1 MKNLGVLRPLEF
13 MCKHCLS
20 RLPEDNGLCRACQN
34 VVSVNQVRKQR
45 KIELIDAAIS
55 LVVLLSVIGAVI
67 LLLLLVVKL

>member
-1 MKNLGVLRPLEF
+1 
-13 MCKHCLS
+13 
-20 RLPEDNGLCRACQN
+20 
-34 VVSVNQVRKQR
+34 VVNANQVRKQR